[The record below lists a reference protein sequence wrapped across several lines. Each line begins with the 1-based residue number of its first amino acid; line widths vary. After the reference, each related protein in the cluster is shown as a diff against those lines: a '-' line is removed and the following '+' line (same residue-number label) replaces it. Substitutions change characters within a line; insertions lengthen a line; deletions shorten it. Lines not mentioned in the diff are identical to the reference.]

1 MYWGSGRNR
10 YQLEVPESVLSR
22 HTPDDYELMSQK
34 KGYRRSEFTRKTE
47 VIYLLLFFLLYRYWT
62 KDIERMLE
70 KMVDAESRRDAAL
83 KDTMRSLFSS
93 FDKQ

>member
-34 KGYRRSEFTRKTE
+34 KGYRRSEFRRKTG
-47 VIYLLLFFLLYRYWT
+47 
-62 KDIERMLE
+62 D
-70 KMVDAESRRDAAL
+70 
-83 KDTMRSLFSS
+83 S
-93 FDKQ
+93 FDYFVVQILDKGYRENAGKDGGC

>member
-34 KGYRRSEFTRKTE
+34 KGYRRSEFRRKTKPGGNL
-47 VIYLLLFFLLYRYWT
+47 ITLLCRYWT

>member
-34 KGYRRSEFTRKTE
+34 KGYRRSEFRRNLE
-47 VIYLLLFFLLYRYWT
+47 VICLIILLCRYWT
-62 KDIERMLE
+62 KDIKRMLE
-70 KMVDAESRRDAAL
+70 KLVDAESRRDVAL

>member
-34 KGYRRSEFTRKTE
+34 KGYRRSEFTRK
-47 VIYLLLFFLLYRYWT
+47 IGGNLIILLCRYWT